1 MRRNPHPAR
10 RARIATF
17 GISTIAL
24 ISIVSSMTANAHQAD
39 LAAADDLAVNTVD
52 VVTPISA
59 PTQTSTPSA
68 TPAVVNPEPS
78 KSSQPTTK
86 KTKPKKTATPATPS
100 KSSKPKT
107 SSPKPATPTKSSQPT
122 TAPTKPAATVVYTCM
137 SPGGKTENPTSSGK
151 CKNAKYGYVL
161 TKI

>member
-1 MRRNPHPAR
+1 
-10 RARIATF
+10 
-17 GISTIAL
+17 
-24 ISIVSSMTANAHQAD
+24 MTANAHQAD

-68 TPAVVNPEPS
+68 TPAVVNPQPS

-86 KTKPKKTATPATPS
+86 KTKPKKTAT
-100 KSSKPKT
+100 
-107 SSPKPATPTKSSQPT
+107 PATPTKSSQPT

>member
-86 KTKPKKTATPATPS
+86 KTKPKKTATPATP
-100 KSSKPKT
+100 
-107 SSPKPATPTKSSQPT
+107 TKSSQPT

>member
-39 LAAADDLAVNTVD
+39 LAAVDDLAVNTVD

-86 KTKPKKTATPATPS
+86 KTKPKKTATPATP
-100 KSSKPKT
+100 
-107 SSPKPATPTKSSQPT
+107 TKSSQPT

>member
-17 GISTIAL
+17 GISIIAL
-24 ISIVSSMTANAHQAD
+24 ISIASSMTANAHQAD
-39 LAAADDLAVNTVD
+39 LAAADDLAANTVD

-68 TPAVVNPEPS
+68 TPAVVNPQPS

-100 KSSKPKT
+100 KSSK
-107 SSPKPATPTKSSQPT
+107 PTKSSQPT